1 MRAIDRP
8 FDDGKPSMPTS
19 VRYPDG
25 NVLLRSLS
33 KDLPVVARGEGVYL
47 FDKTGKRYVDGSSG
61 ALVVSVGHG
70 NREVAARIAE
80 QISNVGYV
88 NGTQFTSEATESL
101 ATKLVAIAREELPSA
116 NLTRAAFLC
125 SGSEAIE
132 AAVKFVRQLWMERG
146 EPARTKMIARVPSYH
161 GNTLYALSMSGR
173 PHYKKLYGPMLSE
186 VLTTQSPYGYRY
198 DGPGTYEEHG
208 ADHFAR
214 LFEEALIAADPKT
227 VAAFIAEPVI
237 GSSAGAAL
245 PPPRYFAKLRAVCE
259 RYGVLMIADE
269 VLCGSG
275 RTGDFFASKTTDF
288 RPDVVVLGKG
298 IGGGLAPLSVVLV
311 REDHVEEMR
320 KGSGYFQH
328 AQTYLQAPFITAAG
342 EAVLDYFEQH
352 RLLDHVRHVGPTLQ
366 AKLRE
371 RLASVSYVG
380 NVSGTGLLA
389 GVEFVEDR
397 VTKAPFARSRK
408 VIERLTQHLFERG
421 LIVWPNVGQANGTD
435 GDLLMI
441 GPPLVITETQIDE
454 LVDTLARSL
463 EEFVP

>member
-1 MRAIDRP
+1 
-8 FDDGKPSMPTS
+8 MPTS

-47 FDKTGKRYVDGSSG
+47 FDKTGKRYIDGSSG

-70 NREVAARIAE
+70 NREVAGVIAE
-80 QISNVGYV
+80 QIANVGYV

-101 ATKLVAIAREELPSA
+101 ATKLVAIASEELPSA

-146 EPARTKMIARVPSYH
+146 EPRRTKMIARVPSYH

-198 DGPGTYEEHG
+198 DGPGTYEENG

-245 PPPRYFAKLRAVCE
+245 PPPGYFAKLRAV
-259 RYGVLMIADE
+259 
-269 VLCGSG
+269 
-275 RTGDFFASKTTDF
+275 
-288 RPDVVVLGKG
+288 
-298 IGGGLAPLSVVLV
+298 
-311 REDHVEEMR
+311 
-320 KGSGYFQH
+320 
-328 AQTYLQAPFITAAG
+328 
-342 EAVLDYFEQH
+342 
-352 RLLDHVRHVGPTLQ
+352 
-366 AKLRE
+366 
-371 RLASVSYVG
+371 
-380 NVSGTGLLA
+380 
-389 GVEFVEDR
+389 
-397 VTKAPFARSRK
+397 
-408 VIERLTQHLFERG
+408 
-421 LIVWPNVGQANGTD
+421 
-435 GDLLMI
+435 
-441 GPPLVITETQIDE
+441 
-454 LVDTLARSL
+454 
-463 EEFVP
+463 